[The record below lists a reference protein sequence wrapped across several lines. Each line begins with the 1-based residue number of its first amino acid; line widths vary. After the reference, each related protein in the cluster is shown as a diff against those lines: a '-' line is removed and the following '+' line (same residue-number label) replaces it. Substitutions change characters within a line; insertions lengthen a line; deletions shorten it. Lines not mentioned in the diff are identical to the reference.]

1 MLQFQVLHL
10 KWFKN
15 QVQQN
20 YLYSLTSFKV
30 HVCDKMDIAKL
41 CETVFCDSSLLHQHM
56 QDLGKLTKVTSFIS
70 LALKQHEH
78 KWMAL

>member
-20 YLYSLTSFKV
+20 NLYSLTSFKL
-30 HVCDKMDIAKL
+30 HVCDKIDIAKL
-41 CETVFCDSSLLHQHM
+41 CETVFCDSSLLHQQM
-56 QDLGKLTKVTSFIS
+56 QDLSKLTKVTSFIL
-70 LALKQHEH
+70 LALHEH